1 MRTLQI
7 LRALVPLV
15 LSAFRDRRRF
25 LFVGRPVP
33 RSDTF
38 HQRRA
43 ARIVGTLGS
52 LGPTF
57 VKFGQLFAGRSDLL
71 SEPYVRAFSSL
82 TDQVPPVPLA
92 EIERVIRES
101 YGRSAEELFERFDR
115 EPIAAA
121 SLGQVHR
128 ARFGGEEVVVKVLRP
143 GVQPL
148 VARDIAAARRILGWV
163 LRWFDHAH
171 LRGLLAAVDEFA
183 LRVVE
188 EMDFRLEA
196 ANAVAI
202 RTNFEGNRRI
212 RVPKVVTELT
222 RERVL
227 VLEYMEGTRI
237 DRLDAQLTSGALHPD
252 DVIRRVLELYIQ
264 MMLVDGL
271 FHADPHPG
279 NLLVAPDGA
288 LILLDFGM
296 VVRVTRERRRQILET
311 AIAAIGQDA
320 DGVVRG
326 FQQLGMIDPS
336 VDLDTIRS
344 LATALLALTVR
355 RTTAQERLQYLS
367 DEIMTTLYDWP
378 VVLPGD
384 LVYFARTAALI
395 EGLGVRYD
403 PRFNAI
409 SVAAPI
415 LLRNRGRILRA
426 LSDGARSTTPDWAT
440 TLGTFLGRAAKIA
453 RTAGRELVTL
463 VGETALGEAM
473 GGRR

>member
-7 LRALVPLV
+7 LQALIPLV
-15 LSAFRDRRRF
+15 LSGFRDRKRF
-25 LFVGRPVP
+25 LVFGGPVP
-33 RSDTF
+33 RDEVF

-43 ARIVGTLGS
+43 TRIVTTLGA

-71 SEPYVRAFSSL
+71 SEPYVRAFSRL
-82 TDQVPPVPLA
+82 TDRVPPVPLA

-101 YGRSAEELFERFDR
+101 YGRSPEELFERFDR

-128 ARFGGEEVVVKVLRP
+128 ARFGGAEVVVKVLRP
-143 GVQPL
+143 GVQRL
-148 VARDIAAARRILGWV
+148 VARDVAAARRILGWM
-163 LRWFDHAH
+163 LRWFNHPH
-171 LRGLLAAVDEFA
+171 VRGLRAAVDEFA

-202 RTNFEGNRRI
+202 RANFQGNRRI
-212 RVPKVVTELT
+212 RVPSVVADLV

-237 DRLDAQLTSGALHPD
+237 DSLDAQLGSGALHPD
-252 DVIRRVLELYIQ
+252 DVISRVLELYIQ

-279 NLLVAPDGA
+279 NLLVGPDGA

-296 VVRVTRERRRQILET
+296 VVRVGRERRQQILDT
-311 AIAAIGQDA
+311 AVAAIRQDT
-320 DGVVRG
+320 DGVLRG
-326 FQQLGMIDPS
+326 FQQLGMLDPS
-336 VDLDTIRS
+336 TDLETIRS
-344 LATALLALTVR
+344 LAAALLALTLR

-367 DEIMTTLYDWP
+367 EEIMTTLYDWP

-403 PRFNAI
+403 PRFNAVT
-409 SVAAPI
+409 VAAPI
-415 LLRNRGRILRA
+415 LLRNRVRILRA
-426 LSDGARSTTPDWAT
+426 LNSGEPTIAPDWAT
-440 TLGTFLGRAAKIA
+440 ALGTFLGRAAKIA
-453 RTAGRELVTL
+453 RTAGQELVTL
-463 VGETALGEAM
+463 VGETALGEAL

>member
-7 LRALVPLV
+7 LRALLPLV
-15 LSAFRDRRRF
+15 LSGFRDRKRY
-25 LFVGRPVP
+25 LFVGSTVP
-33 RSDTF
+33 RTAAF
-38 HQRRA
+38 HQARA
-43 ARIVGTLGS
+43 TRIVATLGT

-57 VKFGQLFAGRSDLL
+57 VKFGQLFAGRADLL

-82 TDQVPPVPLA
+82 TDRVPPVPVEA
-92 EIERVIRES
+92 VEQVIRES
-101 YGRSAEELFERFDR
+101 YGRSAEEIFERFDR

-128 ARFGGEEVVVKVLRP
+128 ARYGGEEVVVKVLRP
-143 GVQPL
+143 GVQTL
-148 VARDIAAARRILGWV
+148 VARDIASARRILGWV
-163 LRWFDHAH
+163 RRWFDHAH
-171 LRGLLAAVDEFA
+171 VRGMLAAVDEFA

-188 EMDFRLEA
+188 EMDFRMEA
-196 ANAVAI
+196 AHAVAI
-202 RTNFEGNRRI
+202 RANFAGNRRI
-212 RVPKVVTELT
+212 RVPLVVAELV

-237 DRLDAQLTSGALHPD
+237 DALDPQPGSGARDPD
-252 DVIRRVLELYIQ
+252 DVLSRVLELYIQ

-296 VVRVTRERRRQILET
+296 VVKVERERRRQILET
-311 AIAAIGQDA
+311 SLAAIRQDA

-326 FQQLGMIDPS
+326 FQQLGMLDPS
-336 VDLDTIRS
+336 VNLDTIRS

-355 RTTAQERLQYLS
+355 QTTAQERIQYLS
-367 DEIMTTLYDWP
+367 NEIMTTLYDWP

-395 EGLGVRYD
+395 EGLGVRYN
-403 PRFNAI
+403 PRFNAVT
-409 SVAAPI
+409 VAAPI
-415 LLRNRGRILRA
+415 LLRNRARILRA
-426 LSDGARSTTPDWAT
+426 LGDTDPAHRPDWAT
-440 TLGTFLGRAAKIA
+440 SLGTFLGRAAKIA
-453 RTAGRELVTL
+453 SRAGRELATL
-463 VGETALGEAM
+463 VGETALR
-473 GGRR
+473 GGR